1 MPPLQVPQ
9 GQQRKPSQQLLCTG
23 PSRCQ
28 SQSKLAQRA
37 ETKAGRSSFG
47 RENRFSLSKK
57 RREEYKHSTT
67 KTRDPSLLRGI
78 HFTGENTTAECH
90 SLGHPPTHPPSPIPH
105 FLPLPAAGGTQV
117 LPGTLSHWI
126 PAACSS
132 LPAASSS
139 WRQSVRSATESVET
153 HRGEARREKEW
164 PSRFPRFPEVIAGH
178 RASPWFFLQVPR
190 PSLCSMD

>member
-1 MPPLQVPQ
+1 MHWALTVPITKQTCTTGRDQSRKEQLWEGKSILPLK
-9 GQQRKPSQQLLCTG
+9 G
-23 PSRCQ
+23 
-28 SQSKLAQRA
+28 
-37 ETKAGRSSFG
+37 
-47 RENRFSLSKK
+47 

-139 WRQSVRSATESVET
+139 WRLLRLSTTESVET
-153 HRGEARREKEW
+153 HHQGNQGVRKSG
-164 PSRFPRFPEVIAGH
+164 PPVSP
-178 RASPWFFLQVPR
+178 ASLR
-190 PSLCSMD
+190 

>member
-1 MPPLQVPQ
+1 M
-9 GQQRKPSQQLLCTG
+9 GATTSG
-23 PSRCQ
+23 PSRPI
-28 SQSKLAQRA
+28 K
-37 ETKAGRSSFG
+37 ETKSTALVHWALTVPITKQTCTMGRDQSRKEQLWQGKSILPLKG
-47 RENRFSLSKK
+47 

-90 SLGHPPTHPPSPIPH
+90 SLGHPPIHTPSPIPH

-139 WRQSVRSATESVET
+139 WRLLRLSTTESVET
-153 HRGEARREKEW
+153 HHQGNQGVRKSG
-164 PSRFPRFPEVIAGH
+164 PPVSP
-178 RASPWFFLQVPR
+178 ASLR
-190 PSLCSMD
+190 

>member
-1 MPPLQVPQ
+1 M
-9 GQQRKPSQQLLCTG
+9 GATTSG
-23 PSRCQ
+23 PSR
-28 SQSKLAQRA
+28 SIK
-37 ETKAGRSSFG
+37 ETKSTALVHWALTVQITKQTCTMGRDQSRKEQLWQGKSILPLKG
-47 RENRFSLSKK
+47 

-139 WRQSVRSATESVET
+139 WRLLRLSTTESVET
-153 HRGEARREKEW
+153 HHQGTQGVRKSG
-164 PSRFPRFPEVIAGH
+164 PPVSP
-178 RASPWFFLQVPR
+178 ASLR
-190 PSLCSMD
+190 